1 MPSHTAASMFGGA
14 GGRGSR
20 VSVASLMGLRNVL
33 RNETDR
39 DSAPAAHAEP
49 PADAAAPAEPP
60 AGDKHTLR
68 SLNDRL
74 SGYLLRA
81 RQLEKENQ
89 DLENE
94 IDGILAKRKTLEVRD
109 WNEVEK
115 PLDNLNKQIKDI
127 AMDNA
132 KLLLQIGNNNL
143 ANEDFKKKLDD
154 EKKAGKELEKDLQD
168 LKNTREDSNLNNTQI
183 KREIDLVKEDLAR
196 LEQEHKE
203 EVDVLL
209 EKVKD
214 SEVKVEME
222 SRSSDLGEVVNKIR
236 YQYDKLAKKNLEDT
250 EEWYQNKFEN
260 IKVAEAQNNEHLES
274 GKSELKGLHVE
285 KRALEIK
292 LQGFLSKIYNLEEA
306 LNRSK
311 VEHGQRLGPLNQT
324 ILHLEAELKELRAQV
339 ERHAENNRNLLC
351 VKMKLE
357 AEMDNYQRLMQGI
370 TAEAESL
377 DFSLEDA
384 LHSGQQKPDDEVPKQ
399 RRRVEDEA
407 PVKRGES
414 TPPKGDLVQDE
425 KVAVNNAAAPA
436 APSKNKKDSSS
447 SSSSENEDEK
457 PKKEEE
463 VAKT

>member
-1 MPSHTAASMFGGA
+1 CSLYRPAPCGSAPSHPAAIMPSHTAASMFGGA

-115 PLDNLNKQIKDI
+115 PLDNLNKQVYI

-250 EEWYQNKFEN
+250 EEWYQNK
-260 IKVAEAQNNEHLES
+260 VAEAQNNEHLES

-292 LQGFLSKIYNLEEA
+292 LQGFLSKVNTSLFT
-306 LNRSK
+306 RF
-311 VEHGQRLGPLNQT
+311 GDRLGPLNQT

-370 TAEAESL
+370 TAEAE
-377 DFSLEDA
+377 
-384 LHSGQQKPDDEVPKQ
+384 
-399 RRRVEDEA
+399 R
-407 PVKRGES
+407 
-414 TPPKGDLVQDE
+414 
-425 KVAVNNAAAPA
+425 
-436 APSKNKKDSSS
+436 
-447 SSSSENEDEK
+447 
-457 PKKEEE
+457 
-463 VAKT
+463 